1 MSDRTKAELETE
13 NEKLQTSNTQLEEE
27 NNQFRTVMDQQS
39 EALRTAHEQARCP
52 NCGFEAAEHQALIDA
67 ATTPA

>member
-13 NEKLQTSNTQLEEE
+13 NEELQTE
-27 NNQFRTVMDQQS
+27 NEN
-39 EALRTAHEQARCP
+39 LRTLLENKDARCP